1 MSIFQRLQDALGI
14 GEYDDAYDEEY
25 RYEAELYPDT
35 YPPQTPTAAPRRRP
49 PHPPGSSNSNQAVGS
64 NVVGMPGLPP
74 GAPEVLL
81 MEPRSFDEIP
91 QAVRA
96 LKERKSVVLNLGL
109 MEPEQAQRAADYV
122 AGGAF
127 AVDGHQERLGEHI
140 FLFTPNNVQI
150 SSYSPPPPPPPPSAN
165 PILTQP
171 IPPGVS
177 PWSSTSF
184 HTHL

>member
-14 GEYDDAYDEEY
+14 GEYEDTYDEEY
-25 RYEAELYPDT
+25 RYEGESYPEV
-35 YPPQTPTAAPRRRP
+35 YPPQAPAGASRRR
-49 PHPPGSSNSNQAVGS
+49 HPTTPNS
-64 NVVGMPGLPP
+64 NVVGMPGLPS
-74 GAPEVLL
+74 GNPEVLL
-81 MEPRSFDEIP
+81 MEPRSFEEIP

-150 SSYSPPPPPPPPSAN
+150 SSYSVPPPPPPPSAT
-165 PILTQP
+165 PVLAQP
-171 IPPGVS
+171 TPPGVS
-177 PWSSTSF
+177 PWASTNF
-184 HTHL
+184 PIQPQGF